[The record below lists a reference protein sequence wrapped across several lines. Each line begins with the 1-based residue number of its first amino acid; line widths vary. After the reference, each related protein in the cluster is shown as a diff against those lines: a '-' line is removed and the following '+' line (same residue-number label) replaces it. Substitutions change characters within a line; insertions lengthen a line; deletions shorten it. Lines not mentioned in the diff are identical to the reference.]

1 MSTVALN
8 FVGGIPFQLLY
19 DGIKIATRRTS
30 KFRSNLISLQF
41 TLDCLQSRIIEQI
54 GDNNVELNLPNN
66 IIEGIQTKM
75 NEGVVLVAML
85 SELRAWNIRIWGNC
99 YNCIGPNCADQL
111 DELDRSLRSLLDQL
125 ELEQRRNVTRLM
137 ILAIN
142 ARDKQD
148 ELEKRQLDILK
159 GQQQILGMLMEQHH
173 AIGKIVSSSVQVA
186 SSTGGGGGTA
196 PALGLVFRLL
206 FDAVTQV
213 RVKNEM
219 VKRLLRRFKST
230 LNYLQPLIEEVAKS
244 KRVLHLSEQEVEMF
258 ISEVENGVEL
268 IHKCSEVSKRVNYK
282 KYKYTN
288 KILDLDKSLQRLF
301 FELKGQVER
310 NLKEAMESA
319 NTIEAVIKKIEGGAD
334 QQKSELKSESQSSV
348 PQPGSFAIGLD
359 ILNEQGH
366 RDMNKDTQVDSTRN
380 VEVVRPIEKSDAVEH
395 QMETKSSCEVPPS
408 PAGGLDVLN
417 LQGSLD
423 MDSTTSNIEAGVMD
437 MEGIEVDDLKT
448 NVHVKGTLE
457 FAINVEKM
465 GLMGVKKIEGGGG
478 SQDIKIAVAETEPLS
493 PAVQLDVQDE
503 VHGTRDAKVTL
514 EIRKNVKDA
523 ITTAAEPSSPSA
535 EVGVKL
541 DSSAFPSSSPLCT
554 QAELKLPD
562 KEKVIEEVVQ
572 VLRPSSSFLKIGSS
586 LGIQALE
593 PSSLSLVFT
602 KSLFLPIFT
611 ETKIS
616 DEDNNQIQI
625 LVVGKNMIRGS
636 HQMAPISLPHPVK
649 LEIVVLNG
657 DFGDRENWTRQEFDS
672 KVVKERN
679 GKRPLLTGDLSVTL
693 RDGFSTIGDIKF
705 TDNSSWIRGRKFR
718 IGARVA
724 PGYQGPRIREAMTD
738 AFVVKDG
745 PGLVRAAYNKHY
757 PPMLEDEVWRL
768 EKIGKYGAFHKRLA
782 AENIHTVEDFLK
794 MSVVDP
800 VKLKKI
806 LGFGMSERMWEATL
820 KHARTCEMGN
830 KMYIFRHLPFV
841 LFLNPICQVVKVFI
855 NGQDYPTRDLSNN
868 NMVREE
874 SACILEFLGG
884 G

>member
-19 DGIKIATRRTS
+19 DGIKIAIRRTS

-54 GDNNVELNLPNN
+54 GENNVELNLPNN

-75 NEGVVLVAML
+75 NEGVALVAML
-85 SELRAWNIRIWGNC
+85 SELGAWNIRVWANC

-173 AIGKIVSSSVQVA
+173 AIGKIASSSVQVA

-230 LNYLQPLIEEVAKS
+230 LNYLQPLVEEVAKS

-268 IHKCSEVSKRVNYK
+268 IHKCSKVSKRVNYK

-288 KILDLDKSLQRLF
+288 KILHLDKSLQRLF

-380 VEVVRPIEKSDAVEH
+380 VEVVRPIEKSDAVQH

-423 MDSTTSNIEAGVMD
+423 MDSTTSNIEAGVTD

-448 NVHVKGTLE
+448 NVHVKGTLK

-465 GLMGVKKIEGGGG
+465 GLMGVEKIEGGGG

-493 PAVQLDVQDE
+493 PAVWLDVQDE
-503 VHGTRDAKVTL
+503 AHGTRDAKVTL

-523 ITTAAEPSSPSA
+523 ITTAAAEPSSPSA
-535 EVGVKL
+535 EVGLKL

-562 KEKVIEEVVQ
+562 KEKV
-572 VLRPSSSFLKIGSS
+572 L
-586 LGIQALE
+586 
-593 PSSLSLVFT
+593 T
-602 KSLFLPIFT
+602 LF
-611 ETKIS
+611 E
-616 DEDNNQIQI
+616 
-625 LVVGKNMIRGS
+625 
-636 HQMAPISLPHPVK
+636 
-649 LEIVVLNG
+649 
-657 DFGDRENWTRQEFDS
+657 
-672 KVVKERN
+672 
-679 GKRPLLTGDLSVTL
+679 
-693 RDGFSTIGDIKF
+693 
-705 TDNSSWIRGRKFR
+705 
-718 IGARVA
+718 
-724 PGYQGPRIREAMTD
+724 
-738 AFVVKDG
+738 
-745 PGLVRAAYNKHY
+745 
-757 PPMLEDEVWRL
+757 
-768 EKIGKYGAFHKRLA
+768 
-782 AENIHTVEDFLK
+782 
-794 MSVVDP
+794 
-800 VKLKKI
+800 
-806 LGFGMSERMWEATL
+806 
-820 KHARTCEMGN
+820 
-830 KMYIFRHLPFV
+830 
-841 LFLNPICQVVKVFI
+841 
-855 NGQDYPTRDLSNN
+855 
-868 NMVREE
+868 
-874 SACILEFLGG
+874 
-884 G
+884 